1 MNVTIENRKNK
12 TLNLRIR
19 QEDRDL
25 IDRAAKVK
33 GKTVTEYVLDTIK
46 RDTENTLLEH
56 SFMVVSPEVFDAFIA
71 KLDAPVVPNE
81 RLIKT
86 ANMKKLTKLLKD
98 EV

>member
-46 RDTENTLLEH
+46 RDAENTLLEH
-56 SFMVVSPEVFDAFIA
+56 SFMVVSPEVFDAFVA
-71 KLDAPVVPNE
+71 KLDDPAAPNE
-81 RLIKT
+81 RFIKT
-86 ANMKKLTKLLKD
+86 ANMKKPW
-98 EV
+98 

>member
-33 GKTVTEYVLDTIK
+33 GKT
-46 RDTENTLLEH
+46 
-56 SFMVVSPEVFDAFIA
+56 
-71 KLDAPVVPNE
+71 
-81 RLIKT
+81 
-86 ANMKKLTKLLKD
+86 
-98 EV
+98 

>member
-25 IDRAAKVK
+25 INRAAKVK

-46 RDTENTLLEH
+46 RDAENTLLEH
-56 SFMVVSPEVFDAFIA
+56 SFMVVSPEVFDAFVA
-71 KLDAPVVPNE
+71 KLDDPAAPNE
-81 RLIKT
+81 RIIKT
-86 ANMKKLTKLLKD
+86 ANMKKPW
-98 EV
+98 

>member
-1 MNVTIENRKNK
+1 MNVTIDSRKNR

-46 RDTENTLLEH
+46 RDAENTLLEH
-56 SFMVVSPEVFDAFIA
+56 SFMVVSPEIFDAFIS
-71 KLDAPVVPNE
+71 KLDAPVTPNE

-86 ANMKKLTKLLKD
+86 ANMTKPW
-98 EV
+98 

>member
-1 MNVTIENRKNK
+1 MNVISENRKNK

-46 RDTENTLLEH
+46 RDAENTLLEH
-56 SFMVVSPEVFDAFIA
+56 SFMIVSPEIFNAFIA
-71 KLDAPVVPNE
+71 KLDAPAVPNE
-81 RLIKT
+81 SLIKT
-86 ANMKKLTKLLKD
+86 ANMKKPW
-98 EV
+98 

>member
-1 MNVTIENRKNK
+1 MNVTIDSRKNR

-46 RDTENTLLEH
+46 RDAENTLLEH
-56 SFMVVSPEVFDAFIA
+56 SFMVVSPEIFDAFIS
-71 KLDAPVVPNE
+71 KLDAPVTQNE

-86 ANMKKLTKLLKD
+86 ANMTKPW
-98 EV
+98 

>member
-1 MNVTIENRKNK
+1 MNVISENRKNK

-46 RDTENTLLEH
+46 RDAENTLLEH
-56 SFMVVSPEVFDAFIA
+56 SFMVVYPEIFNVFIA
-71 KLDAPVVPNE
+71 KLDAPAAPNE

-86 ANMKKLTKLLKD
+86 ANMKKPW
-98 EV
+98 